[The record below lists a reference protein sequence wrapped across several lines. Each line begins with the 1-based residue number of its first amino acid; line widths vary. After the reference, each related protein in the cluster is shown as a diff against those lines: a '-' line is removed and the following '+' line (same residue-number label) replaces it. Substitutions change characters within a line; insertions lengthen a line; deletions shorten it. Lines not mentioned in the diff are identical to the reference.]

1 MKPTNKTAK
10 QVDEALLQIS
20 MLASRHGIEYVV
32 IEDEAIDLYC
42 EDNDITLTP
51 EQRANAKGMMA
62 DYLKEMMDSDDFL
75 NLISEAAE

>member
-42 EDNDITLTP
+42 EDNDITITP

>member
-1 MKPTNKTAK
+1 MNTPNQK
-10 QVDEALLQIS
+10 QVDEALSKIS
-20 MLASRHGIEYVV
+20 MLASRNGIEYVV

-51 EQRANAKGMMA
+51 DQRAKAKGMMA
-62 DYLKEMMDSDDFL
+62 DFLKEMLESDDCL

>member
-51 EQRANAKGMMA
+51 EQRANAKGLMA
-62 DYLKEMMDSDDFL
+62 DYIKEMMDSDDFL